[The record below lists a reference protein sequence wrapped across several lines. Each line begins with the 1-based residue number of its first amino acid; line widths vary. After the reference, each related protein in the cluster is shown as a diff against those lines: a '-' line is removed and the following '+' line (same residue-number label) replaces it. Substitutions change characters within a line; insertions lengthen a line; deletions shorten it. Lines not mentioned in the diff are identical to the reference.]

1 MGKKKKK
8 GGTNTA
14 HFTRNMH
21 FTAIQTFL
29 KMPARRRKM
38 ENRRNNLVT
47 Q

>member
-8 GGTNTA
+8 DGTNTA
-14 HFTRNMH
+14 HFTRNIN

-29 KMPARRRKM
+29 KIPARKQKV